1 MRDGRTVAGRRG
13 EHRLKEVAGNRRGR
27 LNPMRD
33 WASRQATGHHCF
45 NSETSSNRPGR
56 RMARTE
62 LLHTRAATDP
72 TCGGGTR
79 DTEVT
84 EQHGVTFFADEVAK
98 SVVIRMLTNGV
109 GTRQG

>member
-1 MRDGRTVAGRRG
+1 
-13 EHRLKEVAGNRRGR
+13 
-27 LNPMRD
+27 
-33 WASRQATGHHCF
+33 
-45 NSETSSNRPGR
+45 
-56 RMARTE
+56 MARTE